1 MADSSA
7 FLNSRGTDMFDIVA
21 NTLQNYGWPLFL
33 VLVALPGLIGL
44 FYVGSNLWDWMST
57 QKAN

>member
-1 MADSSA
+1 
-7 FLNSRGTDMFDIVA
+7 MFDIVA

-44 FYVGSNLWDWMST
+44 FYVGSNLWDWIST
-57 QKAN
+57 QKVN